1 VDELVCRDTLYEVVG
16 CYFEKFTDAYGKSTE
31 PVTISFG
38 GRSDVSR
45 PTMFYYALLRT
56 KSGDS
61 GKSVTECSSDELQCV
76 AFCIRHTM
84 EKEHKPQAND
94 MMSISDLEKLTGFRY
109 FTNVP
114 QAPKDTFNPSDW
126 L

>member
-1 VDELVCRDTLYEVVG
+1 MSGSLVSPCYRSIFVRSVKSSYLTLY
-16 CYFEKFTDAYGKSTE
+16 

-38 GRSDVSR
+38 GRDDVSR

-61 GKSVTECSSDELQCV
+61 GKSVTECSADELQCV

-84 EKEHKPQAND
+84 EKGHKPQAND